1 MIKNFK
7 VRCCGAIATLG
18 LIGFTAFAAHAVIYT
33 QPLSLIPS
41 LACIGVSLA
50 FGELMARVQARG

>member
-1 MIKNFK
+1 MSKNFK
-7 VRCCGAIATLG
+7 VKCCGAIASLG
-18 LIGFTAFAAHAVIYT
+18 LIGFTAFAAHAVIFN

-50 FGELMARVQARG
+50 FGDCMTRVQAR